1 MQKIRFANAI
11 LLMALIFVSC
21 SNPSSNSE
29 SGKNSG
35 AQDQSSNEKK
45 DNCKCS
51 DSDASSLASKI
62 ESDYTQTQNQ
72 LESQYARVIRT
83 ESIDKR
89 DNCTWVATFKISWPF
104 GNTDGA
110 HPDEFI
116 KKRFACDGKE
126 IYVQ

>member
-1 MQKIRFANAI
+1 MQKS
-11 LLMALIFVSC
+11 ALINFNWVVFLIIFISC
-21 SNPSSNSE
+21 NNPSSNSD
-29 SGKNSG
+29 STKNNG
-35 AQDQSSNEKK
+35 AQDQNTSDK

-51 DSDASSLASKI
+51 DSDAKSLAYKI
-62 ESDYTQTQNQ
+62 ESDFTQTQNQ
-72 LESQYARVIRT
+72 LESQYAKVIST
-83 ESIDKR
+83 ESIEKR

-116 KKRFACDGKE
+116 TKRFACDGKE

>member
-1 MQKIRFANAI
+1 MQKNKFVSTV
-11 LLMALIFVSC
+11 LLFVLIFASC
-21 SNPSSNSE
+21 TNPSSNSE
-29 SGKNSG
+29 PNKSNG
-35 AQDQSSNEKK
+35 AQEQNTTVKK
-45 DNCKCS
+45 DDCKCS
-51 DSDASSLASKI
+51 DSDARSLAYKI

-89 DNCTWVATFKISWPF
+89 ENCTWVATFKISWPF

-116 KKRFACDGKE
+116 TKRFACDGKE